1 MGEIIKF
8 KEAAEETEEVRDYMD
23 QLAARKKKKEKRNI
37 KNSPNKSKKLYKGQ
51 KKNRIKAAIAA
62 AIVLIGTVTAGA
74 IISNHI
80 KDKKDTTKTDTKVT
94 KTIDKTKAPSETA
107 LNNMIDTP
115 EEVEQDFIDKYLKAY
130 NEVYGTEYMSADL
143 LVSSLKEGVVFET
156 DDGKHVTRGNY
167 PDSTK
172 QTLEN
177 EGYTCYKVNGYD
189 KVLQVITPENKVL
202 GTYNMS
208 TGEFIYSGNSET
220 LAEDLQKDPATLENL
235 GINKKLLV
243 SAAEVKQ
250 GEMAQE
256 SNSSIGQRVSNYA
269 DYAEITDDE
278 ER

>member
-1 MGEIIKF
+1 MGEIINL
-8 KEAAEETEEVRDYMD
+8 KEAAEKKVGDYI
-23 QLAARKKKKEKRNI
+23 QLAARKKKPKEKRNI
-37 KNSPNKSKKLYKGQ
+37 KNSPNKSKKPYKGQ

-94 KTIDKTKAPSETA
+94 KTIDKKKAPSETA